1 MNKELIDN
9 LINKANKLVSRNKEL
24 IKKEIESKQEELE
37 KEFRELRGRVNLE
50 ITGSDTT
57 WSYKRGYLIIVLECY
72 DRLLENENDQTA
84 QEIFDK
90 YSDLIISY
98 NYDDKKL
105 DQEKEEKY
113 RKNFS
118 EIIEL
123 KKEIFKLEKELNTD
137 EEEII
142 KSLESLKLED
152 SSDNE
157 NILLIEDLGEL
168 NLKNLPNLKNLTIN
182 KN

>member
-1 MNKELIDN
+1 
-9 LINKANKLVSRNKEL
+9 
-24 IKKEIESKQEELE
+24 
-37 KEFRELRGRVNLE
+37 
-50 ITGSDTT
+50 
-57 WSYKRGYLIIVLECY
+57 VLECY